1 MMRCRR
7 GPWMTH
13 FELSQHTMRM
23 FSDKPIRQ
31 PLAKRKQLS
40 VAIVSV
46 AITVHDEVDANSS

>member
-1 MMRCRR
+1 
-7 GPWMTH
+7 MTH

-40 VAIVSV
+40 VALVSV
-46 AITVHDEVDANSS
+46 ALTAHDEVDANSS

>member
-1 MMRCRR
+1 
-7 GPWMTH
+7 MTH
-13 FELSQHTMRM
+13 FQPSQHTMRL

-46 AITVHDEVDANSS
+46 TIKAHDEADANSSQVSAL